1 MKSTITTKVRSLN
14 AVATVAAVVM
24 CGAAAF
30 ADPVISP
37 DMVGQPTDKDLAG
50 DVGRHFGQRQNLV
63 RDANRKLAKID
74 VDGDFNYDGTINNDD
89 PADNGAF
96 QQTPPG
102 LVVGVGELTRIV
114 VRLTPYKIDYEGR
127 AKVRLSVDG
136 INRGAERGTGVFDS
150 IEAQIAGMGHIIV
163 WDTDRKTK
171 LIDTRDA
178 NRLAYEWTLD
188 AQVFPYN
195 LQIVPRVLYVEGVSP
210 SPHFMGDI
218 RLLMSVT
225 DENPNYVVDP
235 KKDPSRLLKTF
246 RPTFDHILL
255 TVMSKPQEKHYING
269 NAERVWTKKGETVTD
284 K

>member
-1 MKSTITTKVRSLN
+1 MKLTNTTKVRRAQ
-14 AVATVAAVVM
+14 AVATVAAVVF
-24 CGAAAF
+24 CGSVAL
-30 ADPVISP
+30 ADTVISP
-37 DMVGQPTDKDLAG
+37 DSVGQPTEKDLAG
-50 DVGRHFGQRQNLV
+50 DVGRYFGQRQNLV

-74 VDGDFNYDGTINNDD
+74 VDGDFNYDGTINNND

-102 LVVGVGELTRIV
+102 LVVGVGELTRVV

-127 AKVRLSVDG
+127 AKVRLAVDG
-136 INRGAERGTGVFDS
+136 INRADKTGKFETLES
-150 IEAQIAGMGHIIV
+150 QTAGMGHIIV

-171 LIDTRDA
+171 LIDTRDV

-195 LQIVPRVLYVEGVSP
+195 LQLVPRVLYVEGVSP
-210 SPHFMGDI
+210 SPQFMGDI

-235 KKDPSRLLKTF
+235 KKDPTRLLKTF

-255 TVMSKPQEKHYING
+255 TVMSKPQEKHYINA
-269 NAERVWTKKGETVTD
+269 NAEKVWTKRGESVTD
-284 K
+284 Q

>member
-1 MKSTITTKVRSLN
+1 
-14 AVATVAAVVM
+14 M
-24 CGAAAF
+24 CGTTAF

-37 DMVGQPTDKDLAG
+37 DQVGQPTEKDLAG

-63 RDANRKLAKID
+63 RDPNRKLAKID
-74 VDGDFNYDGTINNDD
+74 VDADFNYDGTINNFD

-127 AKVRLSVDG
+127 AKVRLAVDG
-136 INRGAERGTGVFDS
+136 INRADRTGTFDS
-150 IEAQIAGMGHIIV
+150 PASQAAGMGHIIV

-171 LIDTRDA
+171 LIDTRDPE
-178 NRLAYEWTLD
+178 RLKFEWTLD

-195 LQIVPRVLYVEGVSP
+195 LQIVPRVLYVEGVSA
-210 SPHFMGDI
+210 SPNFMGDI

-225 DENPNYVVDP
+225 DENPNYVIDP
-235 KKDPSRLLKTF
+235 KKNPTRLLKTF

-269 NAERVWTKKGETVTD
+269 NAERVWTKKGEAVVD
-284 K
+284 E

>member
-1 MKSTITTKVRSLN
+1 MKSTKTTTVRNIN
-14 AVATVAAVVM
+14 AVATVAAMVM
-24 CGAAAF
+24 CGTSAL
-30 ADPVISP
+30 ADPVISA
-37 DMVGQPTDKDLAG
+37 DMVGQPTEKDLAG

-63 RDANRKLAKID
+63 RDANRKIAKID
-74 VDGDFNYDGTINNDD
+74 VDGDFNYDGTINNFD

-102 LVVGVGELTRIV
+102 LVVGVGELTRII

-127 AKVRLSVDG
+127 AKVRLVVDG
-136 INRGAERGTGVFDS
+136 INRAAERGTGEFES
-150 IEAQIAGMGHIIV
+150 PEAQIAGMGHIIV

-171 LIDTRDA
+171 LIDTRA
-178 NRLAYEWTLD
+178 GRFEYEWKLD

-235 KKDPSRLLKTF
+235 KKDPTRLLKTF

-255 TVMSKPQEKHYING
+255 TVMSKPKEKHYING
-269 NAERVWTKKGETVTD
+269 NAEKVWTKKGETVTD
-284 K
+284 Q

>member
-1 MKSTITTKVRSLN
+1 MKPNNTNKKHYRT
-14 AVATVAAVVM
+14 
-24 CGAAAF
+24 AAF
-30 ADPVISP
+30 AIAALVVCSSAAVAEPAISP
-37 DMVGQPTDKDLAG
+37 EGVGDPTDKDVAG
-50 DVGRHFGQRQNLV
+50 DVGKYFGQRQKLV
-63 RDANRKLAKID
+63 RDPNRKLAKID
-74 VDGDFNYDGTINNDD
+74 VDGDFNYDGTINDFD

-102 LVVGVGELTRIV
+102 LIVGVGELSRIV

-127 AKVRLSVDG
+127 AKVRLTVDG
-136 INRGAERGTGVFDS
+136 VNRAKKSGAFDS
-150 IEAQIAGMGHIIV
+150 AEEQAAGMGHIIV

-171 LIDTRDA
+171 LIDTRDP

-188 AQVFPYN
+188 DRAFPYN
-195 LQIVPRVLYVEGVSP
+195 VQIVPRVLYVEGVSP
-210 SPHFMGDI
+210 SPQFMGDI

-235 KKDPSRLLKTF
+235 KKDPSRLIKTF

-255 TVMSKPQEKHYING
+255 TVLSSPHEKHYINA
-269 NAERVWTKKGETVTD
+269 NAEKVWSKKGEVVND